1 VSYQDSEAVFAIA
14 DGRLL
19 RGRLPQ
25 GKVRLVQ
32 AWLEVHREDVMADWE
47 LASRGEPVFTIEPL
61 KQESAA
67 NPRVIAVRANEDHT
81 LTLTFTSGEVR
92 VFDVRPHLEFG
103 VFRELRDVGYFRA
116 VRAAGGTVRWP
127 HGQDLCPDI
136 LCEEGRKLPRGQVA
150 VRGARS
156 ARRRA

>member
-32 AWLEVHREDVMADWE
+32 AWLEIHREDVMADWE

-61 KQESAA
+61 K
-67 NPRVIAVRANEDHT
+67 
-81 LTLTFTSGEVR
+81 
-92 VFDVRPHLEFG
+92 
-103 VFRELRDVGYFRA
+103 
-116 VRAAGGTVRWP
+116 
-127 HGQDLCPDI
+127 
-136 LCEEGRKLPRGQVA
+136 
-150 VRGARS
+150 
-156 ARRRA
+156 